1 MKILAFAARQDE
13 ITWFNKYSKKFNLD
27 VTLEQKPLS
36 PETVFLAKGYDS
48 VTFIGSCTVD
58 EVVLKKLK
66 SYGIDYIASRSTGYD
81 NIDLNCAKE
90 LGIKVSNSS
99 YSPYSV
105 AEFTLMTAMMMLR
118 NIPATL
124 KNIEHKNFSLKNLIG
139 REIRSQK
146 VGVIGTGKIGK
157 IVIKLF
163 QSMGADVVAYD
174 LYESDENIKYVSLEK
189 LLSECDV
196 ITLHA
201 PLTLE
206 NKYLINEK
214 SISKM
219 KDGVIL
225 INTARGELIK
235 LSDLLEGLNN
245 KKVLAAALDTFEG
258 ESEIVHKDCSL
269 TGYNHEI
276 LKKLLDM
283 KNVLI
288 TSHQAF
294 YTEEAVSDMVE
305 SALSNL
311 IEFNKTGDA
320 QNNLIKI

>member
-201 PLTLE
+201 PLTSE

>member
-201 PLTLE
+201 PLTSE

-311 IEFNKTGDA
+311 IEFNETGDA